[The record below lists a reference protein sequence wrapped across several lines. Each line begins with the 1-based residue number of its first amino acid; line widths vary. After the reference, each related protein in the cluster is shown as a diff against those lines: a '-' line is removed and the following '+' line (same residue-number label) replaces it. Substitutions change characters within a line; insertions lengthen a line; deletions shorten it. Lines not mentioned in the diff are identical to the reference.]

1 MRPLLGKF
9 LEWPITGHI
18 TGTEL
23 HAFKTVCNARTG
35 VRGRQGTAGTF
46 REKMGGNRVFGKS
59 ED

>member
-35 VRGRQGTAGTF
+35 TRGRQGTAGTI
-46 REKMGGNRVFGKS
+46 REKKFLNGCL
-59 ED
+59 